1 MKPADLQKLKGK
13 TIEARNKPGT
23 PDQFGK
29 GGIESADRR
38 EQRKRDQEAGLVPFA
53 VKLHGDLV
61 KELQAKAQSAGKGL
75 NETVDEII
83 RKGLKAK

>member
-1 MKPADLQKLKGK
+1 MKPADLAKLKGK
-13 TIEARNKPGT
+13 TIAVRNQPGA
-23 PDQFGK
+23 PDKFGK

-61 KELQAKAQSAGKGL
+61 KELQAKAQSSGKGL
-75 NETVDEII
+75 NEVVDEAI

>member
-13 TIEARNKPGT
+13 TIAVRNQPGT
-23 PDQFGK
+23 PDRFGK
-29 GGIESADRR
+29 GGLESADRR
-38 EQRKRDQEAGLVPFA
+38 EQRRLDQEAGLVPFA

-61 KELQAKAQSAGKGL
+61 KELHALAQSSGKNL
-75 NETVDEII
+75 NEVVDGVV

>member
-13 TIEARNKPGT
+13 TIAVRNQPG
-23 PDQFGK
+23 PSDKFGK
-29 GGIESADRR
+29 GGLESADRR

-61 KELQAKAQSAGKGL
+61 KELQAKVTAGKGL
-75 NETVDEII
+75 NEVVDEII